1 MEVFKGSA
9 EPAGNPGAAGD
20 VTPAADNTAVTP
32 EPKTP
37 VTPDPAKA
45 SDPVTPAA
53 PTGDWRDGLPDDL
66 RASKGLEKFKDKAA
80 LATSYLEL
88 ERKIGAK
95 GLIIPK
101 PDAPQEEVDA
111 FFNALGRPE
120 TPEKYE
126 VEFPADYP
134 EVLKNDE
141 RVGEFR
147 GVAHKLGLSA
157 EQVKGVIDFYVKGN
171 MADHGHYVGQ
181 MKEAK
186 ESAETALRTEWGEAF
201 EPNCQV
207 VLDAYNQFADQ
218 EFVEYLESS
227 GVGNDPR
234 MARMFYKIGL
244 AMSEDGKLKGGDVT
258 SIGGSFEAQ
267 RVALMGHPAFKDQ
280 SHKDYRQVQDK
291 LAALYA
297 KEYPEKQA

>member
-1 MEVFKGSA
+1 MEVFIGSA
-9 EPAGNPGAAGD
+9 NVAGNPGAAGD
-20 VTPAADNTAVTP
+20 APPPAAPVIPEPQATVTP
-32 EPKTP
+32 EPA
-37 VTPDPAKA
+37 VT
-45 SDPVTPAA
+45 T
-53 PTGDWRDGLPDDL
+53 DWREGLPDDL

-111 FFNALGRPE
+111 FFRALGRPD
-120 TPEKYE
+120 TPDEYK
-126 VEFPADYP
+126 VEFPSDYP

-141 RVGEFR
+141 RVSEFR
-147 GVAHKLGLSA
+147 GVAYKLGLSA
-157 EQVKGVIDFYVKGN
+157 EQVKGVLDFYVKGN
-171 MADHGHYVGQ
+171 MADHGNYVGQ
-181 MKEAK
+181 MEVAK
-186 ESAETALRTEWGEAF
+186 ESVETALRTEWGDKF

-207 VLDAYNQFADQ
+207 VLDAYNQFADS

-234 MARMFYKIGL
+234 MARMFYKVGL
-244 AMSEDGKLKGGDVT
+244 AMAEDGKLKGGDVNN
-258 SIGGSFEAQ
+258 IGGTFEAQ
-267 RVALMGHPAFKDQ
+267 RVALMGHPAFKNPG
-280 SHKDYRQVQDK
+280 HKDYQGVQDK

-297 KEYPEKQA
+297 KQYPDEIPK